1 MDRREASRQLCK
13 MQGEVAGRMGLE
25 TQCVCD
31 HAVRE
36 PGEVPD
42 AVIEEMWRRLT
53 HPFRNR
59 GDRDLCKK
67 CSKLILDRLGD
78 EDLIEVVRKM
88 GLGEVE
94 QQPAGTL
101 CSICGKL
108 QYETPSGVTCPE
120 GHGGAPPSGELPKEE
135 R

>member
-13 MQGEVAGRMGLE
+13 MQDEVAGRMGLE

-53 HPFRNR
+53 
-59 GDRDLCKK
+59 
-67 CSKLILDRLGD
+67 S
-78 EDLIEVVRKM
+78 
-88 GLGEVE
+88 
-94 QQPAGTL
+94 
-101 CSICGKL
+101 SICGKL

-120 GHGGAPPSGELPKEE
+120 GHGGAPPSGELPKEKRDIQEAIDE
-135 R
+135 RYGEEGEDA